1 MAHTALP
8 RIEAAQPDR
17 VRENTAAP
25 GRPRSRSRRDLLG
38 RAYARCFGA
47 PRYRRLNDLLLYL
60 SLRGLGI
67 ENYRDHAISGE
78 EWFVRALF
86 RRAGEIPVVLDVG
99 AYHGEYAKIVR
110 RYSPRALIYCFEPH
124 PRSFE
129 VLQETAQAHA
139 LMALPAACGA
149 RSGHGHLFDS
159 ANHDGSK
166 RASLYQDT
174 LHVRGEVPLIRH
186 QTAIVTIDQFAADH
200 GISEVELLKIDAEG
214 AELDVLEGANILIKE
229 KRVRAIQFE
238 IGESSA
244 VRETW
249 MRNFYDFLPGYSF
262 YRLLP
267 RGLLALGEYR
277 PTTHEVFRFQNV
289 VALLEAP

>member
-1 MAHTALP
+1 MAYLSLRRTS
-8 RIEAAQPDR
+8 AAQARRGESVTASEIPKPKSA
-17 VRENTAAP
+17 RE
-25 GRPRSRSRRDLLG
+25 RLG
-38 RAYARCFGA
+38 SVYAQWFGS
-47 PRYRRLNDLLLYL
+47 PRYRRINDLLLYL
-60 SLRGLGI
+60 SLRGLGV
-67 ENYRDHAISGE
+67 ENYRNHAISGE
-78 EWFVRALF
+78 EHFLRSLLPSF
-86 RRAGEIPVVLDVG
+86 GKPPVILDVG

-214 AELDVLEGANILIKE
+214 RNWTCW
-229 KRVRAIQFE
+229 
-238 IGESSA
+238 
-244 VRETW
+244 RE
-249 MRNFYDFLPGYSF
+249 
-262 YRLLP
+262 
-267 RGLLALGEYR
+267 
-277 PTTHEVFRFQNV
+277 PTY
-289 VALLEAP
+289 